1 MKSDLK
7 RIEATLQHLE
17 LISTAS
23 SPKPAATRKVNAL
36 PRKRSYSFEI
46 CGAAQQ
52 RHDSVQQL
60 SNSPEQTPSEVTLI
74 SATSNLQP
82 DPAQQSSHKEPTLPK
97 FNSGTSPADSS
108 SNSAAK
114 MLLPDYTD
122 VAACQAELQQIVR
135 QITDL
140 YMEGPIVDGWLESHQ
155 CTAEP
160 INVTRCDEV
169 EQRVDYVKAY
179 SFEQGISCE
188 SPHAAYHLCG
198 FDAVGQKWSRPC
210 PLAQLPS
217 VSIAIA
223 RYQYLQQLLKRKH
236 YFETCLSRVSRGA
249 GEHE

>member
-23 SPKPAATRKVNAL
+23 YPKLAATRKVNAS

-52 RHDSVQQL
+52 RHHSGQQL
-60 SNSPEQTPSEVTLI
+60 SNSPEQNSSEVTLI
-74 SATSNLQP
+74 STTSNPQP
-82 DPAQQSSHKEPTLPK
+82 YPAQQSAYKEPMLPK
-97 FNSGTSPADSS
+97 FDSGTSPTDSN
-108 SNSAAK
+108 SNSASE
-114 MLLPDYTD
+114 LLPDYTD
-122 VAACQAELQQIVR
+122 VAACQAELQQIVH
-135 QITDL
+135 QIKAL
-140 YMEGPIVDGWLESHQ
+140 YVEGPIVDGWLESYQ
-155 CTAEP
+155 CTPDQKNA
-160 INVTRCDEV
+160 TRCDEV
-169 EQRVDYVKAY
+169 EQQIDYVTY

-198 FDAVGQKWSRPC
+198 FDAGGQKWSRPC

-236 YFETCLSRVSRGA
+236 YFETCLKSEST
-249 GEHE
+249 E

>member
-17 LISTAS
+17 ISTAS
-23 SPKPAATRKVNAL
+23 YSKPAAKRKPYAP

-46 CGAAQQ
+46 CSATQ
-52 RHDSVQQL
+52 HL

-82 DPAQQSSHKEPTLPK
+82 DPAQQSAYTEPILPK
-97 FNSGTSPADSS
+97 FNSSTSPADSS
-108 SNSAAK
+108 PNSTAE

-122 VAACQAELQQIVR
+122 IAACKAELQQIVR
-135 QITDL
+135 QIKDL
-140 YMEGPIVDGWLESHQ
+140 YMEGPIVDGWLESYQ
-155 CTAEP
+155 CTPAP
-160 INVTRCDEV
+160 GNVDKAV
-169 EQRVDYVKAY
+169 EQRIDYVTY

-188 SPHAAYHLCG
+188 SPHAAYRLCG
-198 FDAVGQKWSRPC
+198 FDAVGQKWFRPC
-210 PLAQLPS
+210 PLEQLPS

-236 YFETCLSRVSRGA
+236 YFETCLKSGSV
-249 GEHE
+249 E

>member
-1 MKSDLK
+1 MRSDLK

-17 LISTAS
+17 IISTAS
-23 SPKPAATRKVNAL
+23 SPKPAATRKVNAP

-52 RHDSVQQL
+52 RHHSAQQL
-60 SNSPEQTPSEVTLI
+60 SNSPEQTPSKVTLI
-74 SATSNLQP
+74 SATSNPQP
-82 DPAQQSSHKEPTLPK
+82 EPAQQSAYTEPTLPK

-108 SNSAAK
+108 SNSASEV
-114 MLLPDYTD
+114 LLPDYTD

-135 QITDL
+135 QIKDL

-155 CTAEP
+155 CTPEP
-160 INVTRCDEV
+160 RNVTRCDESV
-169 EQRVDYVKAY
+169 EQQIDYVKAY

-236 YFETCLSRVSRGA
+236 YFETCLKSESV
-249 GEHE
+249 E

>member
-23 SPKPAATRKVNAL
+23 SPKPVATRKVNAP

-46 CGAAQQ
+46 SGAAQQ
-52 RHDSVQQL
+52 RHPSGQQL

-74 SATSNLQP
+74 SAASNLQP
-82 DPAQQSSHKEPTLPK
+82 DPAQQSAYTEPILPK
-97 FNSGTSPADSS
+97 FNSSTSPADSS
-108 SNSAAK
+108 SNSASK
-114 MLLPDYTD
+114 ILLPDYTD

-135 QITDL
+135 QIEDL

-155 CTAEP
+155 CTP
-160 INVTRCDEV
+160 PRNVTRCDEV
-169 EQRVDYVKAY
+169 EQRIDYVTY
-179 SFEQGISCE
+179 SFKQGISCE
-188 SPHAAYHLCG
+188 SPYAAYRLCG
-198 FDAVGQKWSRPC
+198 LDAVGQKWFRPC

-236 YFETCLSRVSRGA
+236 YFETCLRSGST
-249 GEHE
+249 